1 MAVKDSN
8 VRRQVTFDKEF
19 YKEALNYAKEN
30 NTTLSKLVNKLLEK
44 EIREGGNKD
53 E

>member
-19 YKEALNYAKEN
+19 YKEALNYAKQN
-30 NTTLSKLVNKLLEK
+30 NTTLSKLINKLLEK
-44 EIREGGNKD
+44 EMNKGGNNN